1 MSSGTASLQNR
12 YLQLETNA
20 NGITVLRGRFADTGG
35 FSQNL
40 LSARTGIGWGLLERL
55 APEALGSACG
65 AFRSSPVTRTA
76 ESLHWHA
83 DWFFDGDETAA
94 FSVEWR
100 IALPEQAR
108 AARVTST
115 LTLRRSISIK
125 ALTLS
130 VMTPHWFLAGLF
142 ERGVVQQV
150 KHGEHVF
157 ASSDALNVFYTV
169 GHDQGCVA
177 VVPVTRAAQTLL
189 CRDAA
194 HDQTGVQ
201 FVLAG
206 RFPLEDTWHA
216 NDWSEAMVQPLEA
229 GESFTTAFDL
239 YANDL
244 PFPTHTLEQMSLPTV
259 EDTRTHLTNLY
270 AVQVGCLG
278 SYQIPGSAYPTIAQ
292 PNRHYG
298 NNHTFFDPDAWSLV
312 SALSYSGDPY
322 LEDQARQVLELA
334 LSGIT
339 ASGQIP
345 HHFTDTQPTYV
356 ALSGA
361 PQTGPNIFWSL
372 AVVDYVSATGDAA
385 WLRRHWFYLRRATAW
400 VLEHYDGDKKLLCVS
415 GPLWVDVFKRD
426 GYAFDTNVMA
436 VHFLRQ
442 VSSAASLMND
452 HQTAQRLQTIA
463 NEITVGLEQLFDGN
477 DHYITSKSRDW
488 QKTVDMIDADN
499 YAAIAFGVT
508 TDPERIK
515 RIFARLDSA
524 PHTHPNGRGTW
535 ISEVYYDLDDCY
547 LGNTGDSA
555 CAFARHYWIDLRSR
569 HAARDTTMF
578 NTLFENVRQD
588 LFAMTWMTERYDLNG
603 EMIRA
608 PGYHEYP
615 GILAMTLRENRY
627 GININLE
634 NVEISPLS
642 TQDFTWSVGQ
652 TQLEYRSSRVAIR
665 VAGQG
670 QRNYKILRLEP
681 STTYRFG
688 SSQITSDSNGKL
700 EFRANAGELHVLE
713 RIE

>member
-1 MSSGTASLQNR
+1 MNSGTESLQNQ
-12 YLQLETNA
+12 YIQLETNA
-20 NGITVLRGRFADTGG
+20 GGITALRGRFADTAE

-40 LSARTGIGWGLLERL
+40 LSARAGIGWGLLERL
-55 APEALGSACG
+55 APEALGSTGG

-76 ESLHWHA
+76 QSLHWHA
-83 DWFFDGDETAA
+83 DWFAAGEDSAA
-94 FSVEWR
+94 FSVEWGVS
-100 IALPEQAR
+100 LPEQAR

-115 LTLRRSISIK
+115 LTLRRAISIK
-125 ALTLS
+125 ALTFS
-130 VMTPHWFLAGLF
+130 VMTSQWFLAGLF

-157 ASSDALNVFYTV
+157 ASSDPLSVFYTV
-169 GHDQGCVA
+169 GHNQGSVA
-177 VVPVTRAAQTLL
+177 VVPLARAAQTLL
-189 CRDAA
+189 CRNATR
-194 HDQTGVQ
+194 DQTGVQ

-206 RFPLEDTWHA
+206 SFPLEDVWHA
-216 NDWSEAMVQPLEA
+216 NDWSEAIVKQLEA
-229 GESFTTAFDL
+229 GESFTTEFEL

-244 PFPTHTLEQMSLPTV
+244 PFPTHTLEGMTLPTV
-259 EDTRTHLTNLY
+259 EDTRTHLINLY

-292 PNRHYG
+292 PNRQYG
-298 NNHTFFDPDAWSLV
+298 NHHTFFDPDAWSLV
-312 SALSYSGDPY
+312 AALSYSGDAY
-322 LEDQARQVLELA
+322 LECQARQVLELA

-372 AVVDYVSATGDAA
+372 AVVDYVSATGDLA
-385 WLRRHWFYLRRATAW
+385 WLQRNWFYLRRATAW
-400 VLEHYDGDKKLLCVS
+400 VLEHYDGDRQLLCVS

-442 VSSAASLMND
+442 VASAASLMND
-452 HQTAQRLQTIA
+452 HQTVDRLKTIA

-488 QKTVDMIDADN
+488 LKTVDMVDADN

-515 RIFARLDSA
+515 RIFARLDNA

-535 ISEVYYDLDDCY
+535 VSEVYYALDDCY

-555 CAFARHYWIDLRSR
+555 CAFARHFWIDLRSR
-569 HAARDTTMF
+569 HAAGDATTF

-603 EMIRA
+603 RMIRA

-627 GININLE
+627 GININLK

-642 TQDFTWSVGQ
+642 TRDFTWSVGQ
-652 TQLEYRSSRVAIR
+652 MKLEYGSNRVAIR

-670 QRNYKILRLEP
+670 ERNYKILGLEP
-681 STTYRFG
+681 SATYQFG
-688 SSQITSDSNGKL
+688 SRRITSDATGAL
-700 EFRANAGELHVLE
+700 EYRASAGELHILE